1 MDDKYAMF
9 WITVFL
15 TIPLIASADTIF
27 LMKQDML
34 FVYDPVA
41 QSVDPYMGAEYG
53 GVVGVDFDELAS
65 APNGVLYGIKKKQ
78 GGVGFWIYSVGVPTS
93 AIVCDYSAGD
103 AMIGNIR
110 VASGDLRFT
119 YGIDSNMELW
129 YASGDKMDYTINIA
143 QCFVTARGL
152 LIRDACTSG
161 ALHGNQAPQGGT
173 LNMRYCAS
181 NDGSVFDVATN
192 TTVGSISLNGAVPN
206 FGLDL
211 FVYCPTYGGLYLFY
225 ETTPGGLIFDNAVP
239 GIQGVRNISFGLGDS
254 SMKWAA
260 SSVGWC

>member
-1 MDDKYAMF
+1 MF
-9 WITVFL
+9 WISVFL

-27 LMKQDML
+27 LMKQDTL

-41 QSVDPYMGAEYG
+41 QSVDPYMGA
-53 GVVGVDFDELAS
+53 GVVGMDFDELAS
-65 APNGVLYGIKKKQ
+65 APNGGLYGIKKKQ
-78 GGVGFWIYSVGVPTS
+78 GGMGFLIYSVGVPTS
-93 AIVCDYSAGD
+93 AVVCDYSAGD
-103 AMIGNIR
+103 IMVGNTR

-119 YGIDSNMELW
+119 YGIDLNMELW
-129 YASGDKMDYTINIA
+129 YASGDKIDYTINIA

-161 ALHGNQAPQGGT
+161 ALHGNQ
-173 LNMRYCAS
+173 RYCAS
-181 NDGSVFDVATN
+181 NDGSVFEVATN
-192 TTVGSISLNGAVPN
+192 TTVGSISLNGTIPN

-239 GIQGVRNISFGLGDS
+239 GIQGVQNISFPLGDS
-254 SMKWAA
+254 TIKWVA